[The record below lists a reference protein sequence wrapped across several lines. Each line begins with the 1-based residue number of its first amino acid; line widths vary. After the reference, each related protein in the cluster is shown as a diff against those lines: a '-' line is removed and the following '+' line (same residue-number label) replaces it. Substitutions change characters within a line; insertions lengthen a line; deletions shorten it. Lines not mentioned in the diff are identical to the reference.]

1 VNYFELYNLPVSLK
15 VDAALLKKKF
25 FELSRKYHPD
35 FFASATGDEQADVL
49 EKSSMV
55 NKAFKTFSNA
65 DETIKY
71 VLMQKGLLEEEEK
84 YQLPN
89 SFLMEMMDINEAMM
103 DAKMEEDEQ
112 AITNQQSTI
121 SNLQMEIYEPVKQIV
136 EHYQEGITSQEEL
149 LQVKEYY
156 YKKKYLN
163 RILAGMD

>member
-1 VNYFELYNLPVSLK
+1 MNYFELYSLPVSLK

-25 FELSRKYHPD
+25 FELSRQYHPD
-35 FFASATGDEQADVL
+35 FFAAATAEEQADVL

-84 YQLPN
+84 YKLPN
-89 SFLMEMMDINEAMM
+89 SFLMEMMDINEALM
-103 DAKMEEDEQ
+103 DAKMEGDEQ
-112 AITNQQSTI
+112 TITNQQSAI
-121 SNLQMEIYEPVKQIV
+121 SNLQISIYEPVKQIV

-163 RILAGMD
+163 RILAGMH

>member
-35 FFASATGDEQADVL
+35 FFATAREEEQAEVL

-89 SFLMEMMDINEAMM
+89 SFLMEMMDINEALM
-103 DAKMEEDEQ
+103 DAKMEGDEP
-112 AITNQQSTI
+112 AITNQKSVI
-121 SNLQMEIYEPVKQIV
+121 LNLQIEIYEPVKQIV
-136 EHYQEGITSQEEL
+136 EHYQEGIASQEEL

-163 RILAGMD
+163 RILAGLD